1 MTRDK
6 RTQGAAVTAP
16 DTQRTWSVI
25 SDDGLATVQA
35 GLFVETHRGTETT
48 IVMAS
53 ARGDGVEPVTHTWQ
67 YQGDEHL
74 VRMARSIA
82 NKAAKGST
90 RRDAYYTRHAHWY
103 MADASASERE
113 AIEHAKDANYA
124 WLKAV
129 VMVLAW
135 ALCDDAEDER
145 AALAEALRRQEG
157 GR

>member
-1 MTRDK
+1 M
-6 RTQGAAVTAP
+6 TAP
-16 DTQRTWSVI
+16 DMKRTWTVR

-53 ARGDGVEPVTHTWQ
+53 AHGDGVEPVTHTWQ

-74 VRMARSIA
+74 VRMSRSIA

-90 RRDAYYTRHAHWY
+90 RRDAYYSRHAHWY
-103 MADASASERE
+103 MADALASERE

-124 WLKAV
+124 WLKAA

-135 ALCDDAEDER
+135 ALCDDAEGER
-145 AALAEALRRQEG
+145 AEQLAEALRREG
-157 GR
+157 Q